1 MSRDASLVT
10 LTEDESG
17 VIAVQKA
24 IKFNGG
30 GHINHSIFW
39 NNLSPQG
46 GGTPTGSYHMTS
58 RDTAYHSG
66 VCDCVCVQVI
76 LWRQ

>member
-1 MSRDASLVT
+1 MT
-10 LTEDESG
+10 TEDESG

-39 NNLSPQG
+39 NNLSPEG
-46 GGTPTGSYHMTS
+46 GGIPNGMY
-58 RDTAYHSG
+58 G
-66 VCDCVCVQVI
+66 VFLNTIKCRAVI
-76 LWRQ
+76 CGTT